1 MTVFDVSATQFVNS
15 TGSQFKQTIIVYHQS
30 HRQYL
35 QARTSKARVGAKVTI
50 CDELDIMDDKLYMEL
65 HVFEYESLTSVEAIT
80 NTPPVTVSPSK
91 RSRLSQL
98 TKEVV
103 NTPPASNSTNQETN
117 ENTTL
122 HPPNHNTNENQ
133 LSEHGTNTKQS
144 TNTIAELSSQPYY
157 INYIL
162 TNDRNRSSTNQ
173 KLESSAFNH
182 LYSIII
188 SCLTNLSL
196 QQSKTNY
203 FCQTL
208 FYFFLNKLIKN

>member
-15 TGSQFKQTIIVYHQS
+15 TGSQFKQLSYTIS
-30 HRQYL
+30 HIANTYGQE
-35 QARTSKARVGAKVTI
+35 RVGAKVTI
-50 CDELDIMDDKLYMEL
+50 CGELDIMDDKLYMEL

-196 QQSKTNY
+196 QQSKLTTFAKPY
-203 FCQTL
+203 FIS
-208 FYFFLNKLIKN
+208 FRIN